1 MRWFRLYNEIIDDPK
16 VAKMTPEMFKVFI
29 FLLCLASDFEQNGDI
44 PLSRRELSWRLRIPI
59 KKINSYLDRLN
70 ELNIITENPVI
81 SLINWDKRQFAS
93 DSSKERVKRYRQRH
107 CNVTVTPDVTPP
119 DTDTE
124 QNRIDTDTDTD
135 KKPLPPFK
143 EIISYLNE
151 KSGKKFHPTADETK
165 KVITARWNQ
174 GYRLE
179 DFQKV
184 IDIKC
189 KKWLTDPKY
198 IDYLRPQTL
207 FGTKFESYLNETQP
221 KQAEENNDDRF
232 NFN

>member
-232 NFN
+232 DFN